1 MNKKGELTGNELDIE
16 EVKFNFEENPF
27 KMYYF
32 SFKKK
37 EKKKERIYLLTY
49 NKIKIYSKYNK
60 TKFFKDKYNDK
71 DKDKDK
77 NGKIVGEFKE
87 EEKDNEEK
95 EENEENE
102 ENEKDEKDEN
112 EEERSTAFSI
122 EEKHKEGY
130 KEQNKIY
137 IYSKC
142 DKKLNIPKFRMKYNL
157 SPNIIY
163 SDGMYIALGG
173 FWNGD
178 IIIRQLIENKNE
190 EKKKKQKK
198 INIIQTG
205 ETYPIIKMIMDQTE
219 TYVICIN
226 NEGTI
231 FIYTIDSNEK
241 TNWNLHKTIN
251 EGQGE
256 ISDIALNENLNIF
269 IVAFKNGFCMV
280 YTLPSCKLFN
290 SFIIEENDLNNNY
303 ISINNEENDENN
315 NITPIQT
322 PINYINNILIPDII
336 FISQS
341 PLPCYVFYI
350 KSRKSLCVYSINFHF
365 LKEVF
370 LGYEI
375 APNGIKK
382 YTDYMFKD
390 YLFIFNRI
398 SNCIDIHRLFDLT
411 IVISP
416 PAINNEFVDFQF
428 SRDLSCAFILVKT
441 NPKNDDKS
449 TNKILVLKKAID
461 TGKKVNI

>member
-1 MNKKGELTGNELDIE
+1 MA
-16 EVKFNFEENPF
+16 NFEENPF

-32 SFKKK
+32 SFIKKD
-37 EKKKERIYLLTY
+37 KKKERIYLLTY
-49 NKIKIYSKYNK
+49 NKIKIYSKYDR
-60 TKFFKDKYNDK
+60 TKFFRDKHNDK
-71 DKDKDK
+71 EKGKDK
-77 NGKIVGEFKE
+77 NDKNLGEVKE
-87 EEKDNEEK
+87 EEKEKEEK
-95 EENEENE
+95 EEKKENEENEENE
-102 ENEKDEKDEN
+102 ENGEKEEFRKNIN
-112 EEERSTAFSI
+112 EEKRSTAFSI

-142 DKKLNIPKFRMKYNL
+142 DRKLNIPKFRMKYNL

-269 IVAFKNGFCMV
+269 IIAFKNGFCMV
-280 YTLPSCKLFN
+280 YTLPCCKLFN
-290 SFIIEENDLNNNY
+290 SFIIEENDL
-303 ISINNEENDENN
+303 
-315 NITPIQT
+315 TP
-322 PINYINNILIPDII
+322 
-336 FISQS
+336 
-341 PLPCYVFYI
+341 
-350 KSRKSLCVYSINFHF
+350 R
-365 LKEVF
+365 
-370 LGYEI
+370 
-375 APNGIKK
+375 
-382 YTDYMFKD
+382 
-390 YLFIFNRI
+390 
-398 SNCIDIHRLFDLT
+398 
-411 IVISP
+411 
-416 PAINNEFVDFQF
+416 
-428 SRDLSCAFILVKT
+428 
-441 NPKNDDKS
+441 
-449 TNKILVLKKAID
+449 
-461 TGKKVNI
+461 